1 MQWNFGASHDLEVKA
16 SLARPPPPLFLS
28 LFLSLHSHVLARGH
42 VFFRR
47 ESAGEGVRAHTPLDL
62 ESSSSV
68 GVKVCCCHRRLAT
81 TGKEKKW
88 GGKGQRR
95 GPRANSKKFFQFSL
109 SLSYFFG
116 FCVCEFF
123 LVEQLND
130 PLCCFLVSRL
140 LLRRHPSKKKE

>member
-81 TGKEKKW
+81 TGKEKRGEGKVK
-88 GGKGQRR
+88 GGG
-95 GPRANSKKFFQFSL
+95 RARTAKSSSSSL
-109 SLSYFFG
+109 SLSRIFLG
-116 FCVCEFF
+116 FVYVSSF
-123 LVEQLND
+123 LLSN
-130 PLCCFLVSRL
+130 
-140 LLRRHPSKKKE
+140 